1 MRAPV
6 RHELSIIYEPYG
18 LSGSMGGQHALQ
30 FDWAAWAACAA
41 WARGNME
48 SGTVGPHA
56 RAIASHAMPDCCE
69 ASSSGN
75 TNIIQ
80 IAPGTVYIYNP
91 YTCPHTQGGTC
102 SEPTL
107 RVAWAVGQHGLFY
120 KLCYRSH
127 FGPRHNLRLC
137 IPSVRAWGHIVCRSR
152 RWRRRS
158 DGPRGR

>member
-1 MRAPV
+1 M
-6 RHELSIIYEPYG
+6 HDLSIM
-18 LSGSMGGQHALQ
+18 SRMGCR
-30 FDWAAWAACAA
+30 AAWADST
-41 WARGNME
+41 RGYSAGQHVQHEQHGHGSIYME

-56 RAIASHAMPDCCE
+56 RAFASHAMPDCCE

-107 RVAWAVGQHGLFY
+107 RVAWAVGQHGLLY